1 MVRRSEGRVGM
12 GENVLLQVITVAIKQ
27 APPKVDFLPQPLNI
41 TWHWYTG
48 SRLRYEATTHALP
61 LARRLMPESQCR
73 QL

>member
-1 MVRRSEGRVGM
+1 MRVGK

-48 SRLRYEATTHALP
+48 SRLRYEATIHAL
-61 LARRLMPESQCR
+61 
-73 QL
+73 

>member
-1 MVRRSEGRVGM
+1 MRVGK

-48 SRLRYEATTHALP
+48 SRPRYATKLP
-61 LARRLMPESQCR
+61 LTPYNWPRRLMPVSQCR
-73 QL
+73 EP